1 MSDLEVLQSRW
12 KGKVHM
18 WPCMQENNHA
28 YIPVAQAYIQA
39 PHMQIVKPWTN
50 QNSLKQEQ
58 SNTNGTVKLSSG

>member
-28 YIPVAQAYIQA
+28 YIPVAQAYIQCKLSN
-39 PHMQIVKPWTN
+39 PEQTRIVWN
-50 QNSLKQEQ
+50 NQEQ